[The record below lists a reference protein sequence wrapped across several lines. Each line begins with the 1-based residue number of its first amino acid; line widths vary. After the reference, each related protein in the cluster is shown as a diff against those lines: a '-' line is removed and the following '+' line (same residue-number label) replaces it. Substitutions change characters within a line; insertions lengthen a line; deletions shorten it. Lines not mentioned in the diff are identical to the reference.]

1 MDADKVEKLY
11 LKYAKKMFWMARK
24 ATHDVQIAEDA
35 VQQTFEKLLRMDD
48 NKIEEND
55 RMIAGLL
62 RVMTMQAVYEQQMHK
77 RKAIGE
83 QILDDDE
90 NGIEV
95 MDSLTDLLGHLLEK
109 DFLNNLQSSLSWMN
123 EIYSL
128 PIIMRFVYEMNN
140 EEIAHVL
147 GITKSQV
154 AVNIHRGLNKIR
166 DYIERGGEL

>member
-1 MDADKVEKLY
+1 
-11 LKYAKKMFWMARK
+11 
-24 ATHDVQIAEDA
+24 
-35 VQQTFEKLLRMDD
+35 
-48 NKIEEND
+48 
-55 RMIAGLL
+55 
-62 RVMTMQAVYEQQMHK
+62 MQAVYEQQMHK

-147 GITKSQV
+147 GISKSQV